1 MEANG
6 DDPRMIRSGI
16 AEPAPAVLTRMG
28 RSSFAI
34 RRLNGGKSIW
44 PKFDVLADGRYVVAP
59 IEVRETSLWA
69 VDLTFSAK

>member
-1 MEANG
+1 
-6 DDPRMIRSGI
+6 DPRMIRSGI
-16 AEPAPAVLTRMG
+16 AEPAPAVLTKNGAKFFRDPEV
-28 RSSFAI
+28 
-34 RRLNGGKSIW
+34 NGGKSIW